1 MENKNTI
8 AYRIME
14 LEAQAPHAKGLAEL
28 SRINLELDSLREQL
42 GENEMLGEYETGC
55 TVEEYFSKRRVRW

>member
-14 LEAQAPHAKGLAEL
+14 LESQAPHARGIAEL
-28 SRINLELDSLREQL
+28 SRINLELDSLREQQS
-42 GENEMLGEYETGC
+42 ENMMLGEYESGC
-55 TVEEYFSKRRVRW
+55 SVEQYNRYRVRW

>member
-14 LEAQAPHAKGLAEL
+14 LEAQAPHARGLAEL
-28 SRINLELDSLREQL
+28 SRINLELDSLREQQS
-42 GENEMLGEYETGC
+42 ENEMLGEYESGC
-55 TVEEYFSKRRVRW
+55 SVEEYLSKRRVRW